1 MKCLVIMDPIDNIKP
16 HKDTTFAMMLEAHS
30 RGWDVHYCGVHDL
43 SVKEKHVHVG
53 AQHVESLRDQAE
65 DYVALGSKV
74 VQPLGDFD
82 LVLMRKDPPVDMH
95 YIYVTQLLEQSGVR
109 VVNKASSLRD
119 ANEKLFALNF
129 SEYCPVSVVTSNISQ
144 LNDFLDKEGEIVCKP
159 LDGMGGAS
167 IFRLSAMDVN
177 RSVIFETL
185 TQFGSQMIIA
195 QQYIPDIITEGDKR
209 IIMINGEPVSHAL
222 ARVPRAGEFRG
233 NLAAGGT
240 GHVVPLTDR
249 EREVCAQVG
258 PVLREKELVFV
269 GLDMIGGF
277 LTEINVTSPTC
288 AREITQG
295 SGVDICKE
303 FLDAV
308 E

>member
-1 MKCLVIMDPIDNIKP
+1 MKCLVIMDPIENIKP
-16 HKDTTFAMMLEAHS
+16 HKDTTFAMMLEAKS
-30 RGWDVHYCGVHDL
+30 RDWDVYYCGVHDF
-43 SVKEKHVHVG
+43 SVQEKHVHVS
-53 AQHVESLRDQAE
+53 AQCVESLRDKAQ
-65 DYVALGSKV
+65 DYITLSDVA
-74 VQPLGDFD
+74 VQSLNTFD
-82 LVLMRKDPPVDMH
+82 IVLMRKDPPFDMH
-95 YIYVTQLLEQSGVR
+95 YNYVTHLLEQSGVR

-119 ANEKLFALNF
+119 ANEKLFTLNF
-129 SEYCPVSVVTSNISQ
+129 SEYCPVTLISSNIAQ
-144 LNDFLDKEGEIVCKP
+144 LHEFLDAQEEIVCKP

-167 IFRLSAMDVN
+167 IFRLSAADVN
-177 RSVIFETL
+177 RSVVFETL
-185 TQFGSQMIIA
+185 TNVGTEMIVA
-195 QQYIPDIITEGDKR
+195 QRYIPEIITEGDKR
-209 IIMINGEPVSHAL
+209 IIMINGEPISHAL

-258 PVLREKELVFV
+258 PVLREKELTFV

-288 AREITQG
+288 AREITKG
-295 SGVDICKE
+295 SGVDVCKQ